1 MFLLPMLRKYIA
13 PLSGIALFSLLG
25 ALGGVAVLAAI
36 RSVLLDSK
44 QNGALDGHWVVLF
57 LALVLIIALV
67 TTLSQMALH
76 WLGHTF
82 VLKMRQT
89 LVSQVLET
97 DLEQLQALGQGR
109 ILAMLTA
116 DVRNLTI
123 AFVHMPVLLHSV
135 FLSLCVLV
143 YLAWLSLAM
152 FASILVALVSIG
164 AVGLLLVGRLNHYV
178 RLLREDEDAIHQDY
192 QAMVS
197 GKRELTLNR
206 NRAKV
211 FFDDELTEHASAYRH
226 NIAYADSLVDI
237 TNSLS
242 NTLVLSLVGLSMY
255 LSVGLGWASTDVATI
270 YALAILFLRTPM
282 MSAVAALPVMVS
294 ANVSYKKLKDLNLPE
309 PSDARLQSESS
320 FSGFS
325 TLALKDVYF
334 GYENSD
340 TGFKAGPFNFELKRG
355 ELVFVIGGNGS
366 GKSTFANLLT
376 GLYQP
381 HQGHISVDGTPVTDE
396 KRNDYRSL
404 FSAVFSDFHVFKQL
418 LNANGERADASHVN
432 QWLERLRMQEK
443 VKFEEGVLSSVDF
456 SQGQKKRL
464 ALMLAALENRECL
477 LLDEWAADQ
486 DPQFRHTFYTEI
498 LPLLSSQGKTIVA
511 ITHDDHYFDLA
522 DRVLKMDEGILHELD
537 SSERQALNRVV
548 KNTVSEDAQTPFL
561 K

>member
-57 LALVLIIALV
+57 LALVLVIALV

-135 FLSLCVLV
+135 FLSLCVLA

-152 FASILVALVSIG
+152 FASILVALVVIG

-178 RLLREDEDAIHQDY
+178 RLLREDEDTIHQDY

-211 FFDDELTEHASAYRH
+211 FFDDELTQHASDYRH
-226 NIAYADSLVDI
+226 NIACADSLVDI

-294 ANVSYKKLKDLNLPE
+294 ANVSYKKLKDLNLPD
-309 PSDARLQSESS
+309 PSESSAQRVSS

-381 HQGHISVDGTPVTDE
+381 HAGSILVDETPVSE
-396 KRNDYRSL
+396 EQKNDYRSL

-418 LNANGERADASHVN
+418 LNASGERAESSEVN
-432 QWLERLRMQEK
+432 QWLERLHMQEK
-443 VKFEEGVLSSVDF
+443 VSVENGTLSSVNF

-522 DRVLKMDEGILHELD
+522 DRILKMDEGVLHELD
-537 SSERQALNRVV
+537 ASERQALNRVV
-548 KNTVSEDAQTPFL
+548 KNTVSEDTHTTIL

>member
-36 RSVLLDSK
+36 RSVLVDSK

-57 LALVLIIALV
+57 LVLVLVIALV

-135 FLSLCVLV
+135 FLSLCVLA

-211 FFDDELTEHASAYRH
+211 FFDDELTEHAGAYRH

-309 PSDARLQSESS
+309 PSDARFQNESS

-381 HQGHISVDGTPVTDE
+381 HQGNIFVDGTPVSEE

-418 LNANGERADASHVN
+418 LNANGERADASQVN
-432 QWLERLRMQEK
+432 QWLERLHMQEK
-443 VKFEEGVLSSVDF
+443 VKFEEGALSSVDF

-548 KNTVSEDAQTPFL
+548 KNTVSEDAHTTFL